1 LSKPTYAKIASTH
14 PTSRPPPLTPLNVN
28 CSLSI
33 SVPLW
38 TQIAMHNTRI
48 SATEIDSRVRLVRA
62 ESRMSKIA
70 TVSGTTKSTRNR
82 TADNEPRSR
91 DKRTVSGYGTA
102 ADTVEE
108 VGTEDAEAKD
118 GGDAGHHVAE
128 LQGPTGGMT
137 APGSEP
143 PRHPHVERAGRIG
156 AA

>member
-1 LSKPTYAKIASTH
+1 MPSEPALSKPTYAKIASTH

-82 TADNEPRSR
+82 TARTQRSAR
-91 DKRTVSGYGTA
+91 GEATA